1 MFKLPKT
8 LSTYG
13 AAALAAG
20 VLILAAPRA
29 AHAIAATLVQVVN
42 TTANPV
48 PNLDAERIARIP
60 YESTQT
66 PQGNCPNSNG
76 IEACNFLFTPPPTGY
91 RLVVE
96 NVSGWIVMANGTT
109 LPPIA
114 IMYDV
119 DNDVSKTTFWSY
131 TGALVQGSGAAILGS
146 FNQPAQAIFD
156 AGDGVPTLF
165 VNANWEGGTV
175 QYMTLT
181 GYLENCAVTGCP
193 AKVH

>member
-1 MFKLPKT
+1 MLNIRQT
-8 LSTYG
+8 LSYG

-20 VLILAAPRA
+20 ALILAVPRA
-29 AHAIAATLVQVVN
+29 AHAIFATLVQVVN

-60 YESTQT
+60 YESTQQ
-66 PQGNCPNSNG
+66 PQGNCPNGNG
-76 IEACNFLFTPPPTGY
+76 PQQCNFAFTAPPAGY

-96 NVSGWIVMANGTT
+96 NVSGWIT
-109 LPPIA
+109 LASGATSPPIA
-114 IMYDV
+114 VLSDF
-119 DNDVSKTTFWSY
+119 DNGQGRSTIWSY
-131 TGALVQGSGAAILGS
+131 TGAPGQPFNTVIQSS
-146 FNQPAQAIFD
+146 FNQPALAIFD
-156 AGDGVPTLF
+156 AGDTGPAMTVT
-165 VNANWEGGTV
+165 ANWEAGLG

>member
-1 MFKLPKT
+1 MFRLPKT
-8 LSTYG
+8 VPTYG
-13 AAALAAG
+13 AAAIVAAAL
-20 VLILAAPRA
+20 VLAAPRA

-66 PQGNCPNSNG
+66 PQGNCPNSNA
-76 IEACNFLFTPPPTGY
+76 IQACNFAFTPPPTGY

-96 NVSGWIVMANGTT
+96 NVSGWIVLANGTT

-114 IMYDV
+114 ILTDV
-119 DNDVSKTTFWSY
+119 DNSVGRTTIWSY
-131 TGALVQGSGAAILGS
+131 PGTLVQGSGTAILAS
-146 FNQPAQAIFD
+146 FNQPAHAVID
-156 AGDGVPTLF
+156 AGDGGPELA

-181 GYLENCAVTGCP
+181 GYLENCAITGCP
-193 AKVH
+193 LKVH